1 MGNWT
6 KIVGDF
12 AKPIDT
18 SEIIRQTTHKRCL
31 GCERLVDLN
40 EFYLRPGHGYAS
52 RCKPCYIK
60 QQHDRQKASA
70 KKRIR

>member
-1 MGNWT
+1 MADWS
-6 KIVGDF
+6 KIVDDF

-18 SEIIRQTTHKRCL
+18 AGVVKHTTHKRCL
-31 GCERLVDLN
+31 ACERLLNLN
-40 EFYLRPGHGYAS
+40 EFYLRLGHGYAS

-70 KKRIR
+70 KKRVR